1 MDYTAYLLF
10 LVLLGSFATYRITRV
25 LTYDDISVPLR
36 LAILRRVKPSNPIAT
51 FIQCPWCVSIW
62 IGAFVAL
69 YLTLAFDLS
78 WWLFLPML
86 LVFSAVTGFIAAK
99 YDTDTEDVD

>member
-1 MDYTAYLLF
+1 MDYSAFLLVLF
-10 LVLLGSFATYRITRV
+10 LIGAVSTYRLTRV

-36 LAILRRVKPSNPIAT
+36 LAILRRVKPTNPIAT

-62 IGAFVAL
+62 IGAGAAV
-69 YLTLAFDLS
+69 YLILAFDIT

-86 LVFSAVTGFIAAK
+86 LVFSAVTGFIASK
-99 YDTDTEDVD
+99 YDTDEEDVS